1 MCMVKGGNND
11 SNTFGE
17 GWGTFLPTPPPKMT
31 DLRGLWG
38 AAAGGDALGG
48 PLVGWSERKKGRVG
62 EKGLPQAQ
70 DIGLVAPARMARQSC
85 SASACGATGRAT
97 SSPTRRSVG

>member
-1 MCMVKGGNND
+1 MCMVKGGKNE

-48 PLVGWSERKKGRVG
+48 ARVGRSEGKKGTVG
-62 EKGLPQAQ
+62 DQGL
-70 DIGLVAPARMARQSC
+70 ARA
-85 SASACGATGRAT
+85 
-97 SSPTRRSVG
+97 